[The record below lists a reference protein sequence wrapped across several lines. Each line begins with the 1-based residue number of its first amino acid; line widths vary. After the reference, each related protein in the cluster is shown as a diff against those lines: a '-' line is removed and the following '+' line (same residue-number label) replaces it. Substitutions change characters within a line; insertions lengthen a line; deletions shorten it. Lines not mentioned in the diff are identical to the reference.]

1 MHTAVVSPTG
11 SERAPH
17 LPLVVFGRAE
27 VRRASHTPWAPLLV
41 LAAAYLMLRV
51 GALSHAVIVE
61 DHDSVGY
68 LYEIQAFLSRDLS
81 RILNLGIDSTPV
93 FPALGALFA
102 LPGWGAEMGAR
113 LSSVFS
119 SLILFVALAV
129 VGHRLV
135 GWRATL
141 AALVLLTF
149 CPVLIGLSISIL
161 TEPSYIATVYTG
173 IALYWIWAA
182 DPRPWRGLVLGL
194 VFGLTFVNRFEGLL
208 FLAAIP
214 VFQLLTPL
222 LERPRPYPLRRLVPW
237 AAAYAFGFAVL
248 AIPQVWNVS
257 RQAGTFII
265 NGRQVWSAVLSA
277 PGPRYEERIYG
288 LSYSPGQVNIDYL
301 EAHPGADLA
310 ALASSTPQYAAQ
322 PAAASGAHPGHT
334 RIAFRQY
341 TKLFLTNFDTLS
353 LHRLGEL
360 FGPAVLILF
369 GIGLVE
375 LCRVGAP
382 RSIITVVGLM
392 VVMLAAPLLHNV
404 IPRHVAIIAPM
415 VLLLAGAGAVEITR
429 RFETIPRR
437 SRVLLATL
445 GILVLGAWLIQLEQ
459 LGAPARCNREYC
471 PGDLAAP
478 ARTLSREAGRDSHP
492 RIVSRRLYF
501 PYYAGGVKVSLPYT
515 DLAGLGRYLDL
526 NGARF
531 LFLDEASTRKYPFYR
546 EFTGDVPPAGFE
558 LLYQGRDAWGRE
570 MRLFRFTPSAPVTA
584 SRPSS

>member
-1 MHTAVVSPTG
+1 MHTTVVSPTG
-11 SERAPH
+11 SELVPQ
-17 LPLVVFGRAE
+17 LPLVVAGRTE
-27 VRRASHTPWAPLLV
+27 VRRASHTPWAPLTA
-41 LAAAYLMLRV
+41 LAAAYLLLRI
-51 GALSHAVIVE
+51 GALGHAVIVE

-102 LPGWGAEMGAR
+102 LPGWGAELGAR

-119 SLILFVALAV
+119 SLILFGALAV

-161 TEPSYIATVYTG
+161 TEPSYIATVYAG

-194 VFGLTFVNRFEGLL
+194 VFGLTFVNRIEGIL

-214 VFQLLTPL
+214 ALQLLTPL
-222 LERPRPYPLRRLVPW
+222 VERTRPYPLGRLVPW
-237 AAAYAFGFAVL
+237 AAAFGFGFAVL

-257 RQAGTFII
+257 RQAGTFMI
-265 NGRQVWSAVLSA
+265 NGRQLWSAILTV

-288 LSYSPGQVNIDYL
+288 LSYSAGQVNIDYL
-301 EAHPGADLA
+301 ETHPGADLA
-310 ALASSTPQYAAQ
+310 ALASRSPQYAAQ
-322 PAAASGAHPGHT
+322 PAAAPGVRTGHT
-334 RIAFRQY
+334 RTAFRQY

-360 FGPAVLILF
+360 FGPVVLILF

-375 LCRVGAP
+375 LCRVGA
-382 RSIITVVGLM
+382 SSSVIAVVGLM
-392 VVMLAAPLLHNV
+392 VVMLAPPLLHNV
-404 IPRHVAIIAPM
+404 ITRHIAIIAPM
-415 VLLLAGAGAVEITR
+415 VLLLAGSGAVEITR
-429 RFETIPRR
+429 RFESIPRR

-445 GILVLGAWLIQLEQ
+445 GVLVLGAWLVQLEQ
-459 LGAPARCNREYC
+459 LGAPASCNREYC

-478 ARTLSREAGRDSHP
+478 ARVLSRAAGPDSRP
-492 RIVSRRLYF
+492 SIVSRRLYF

-515 DLAGLGRYLDL
+515 DLVGLDRYLGL

-531 LFLDEASTRKYPFYR
+531 LFLDEASTRTYPFYH
-546 EFTGDVPPAGFE
+546 EFTSDVPPAGFE

-570 MRLFRFTPSAPVTA
+570 MRLFRFTPSAPMTA
-584 SRPSS
+584 HRPSL